1 MPKSDPVEMANAAV
15 AARDRIV
22 VGARKHFLAHGF
34 RSVTMADLATEVGM
48 SKKTLYE
55 HFPSKRSLIEAVLA
69 EKFVQAERQLAGI
82 AGDAKMDFSG
92 RLHALL
98 RCIRTQAEEIQPS
111 FLRDIARETPE
122 LFAFVRERRRALI
135 HRHFGSLLR
144 EGRAAGMIRKD
155 VPERMMI
162 EFLGGVTD
170 AIVNPPMLGELGL
183 TPKAAFNQILTLF
196 LAGATT
202 DKGRRKL

>member
-1 MPKSDPVEMANAAV
+1 MAKSSLIESAAGVVMAV
-15 AARDRIV
+15 DRIV
-22 VGARKHFLAHGF
+22 AGARKHFLAHGF
-34 RSVTMADLATEVGM
+34 RAVTMADLASELGM

-55 HFPSKRSLIEAVLA
+55 HFPSKRALVEAVIA
-69 EKFVQAERQLAGI
+69 AKFAQAERQLADV
-82 AGDAKMDFSG
+82 AGDAGLDFSA

-98 RCIRTQAEEIQPS
+98 RCIRLQAEEIQPS

-122 LFAFVRERRRALI
+122 LFEFVKKQRRRLI
-135 HRHFGSLLR
+135 HRHFGSLLK

-196 LAGATT
+196 LIGATT
-202 DKGRRKL
+202 DKGRRQL

>member
-1 MPKSDPVEMANAAV
+1 MADSKSFPFDPVP
-15 AARDRIV
+15 AARSRIV
-22 VGARKHFLAHGF
+22 AGARKHFLAHGF
-34 RSVTMADLATEVGM
+34 RAVTMADLAAEVGM

-55 HFPSKRSLIEAVLA
+55 HFPGKRALLEAVLTA
-69 EKFVQAERQLAGI
+69 KLEQTEGQLADISGNR
-82 AGDAKMDFSG
+82 ATDFSG

-98 RCIRTQAEEIQPS
+98 RCIRAQAEEIQPP
-111 FLRDIARETPE
+111 FLRDLARETPE
-122 LFAFVRERRRALI
+122 LFARVRERRRAFI
-135 HRHFGSLLR
+135 HRYFGSLLR
-144 EGRAAGMIRKD
+144 EGRAAGMIRRD
-155 VPERMMI
+155 VPERLMV
-162 EFLGGVTD
+162 EFLCGVTD